1 MELTKKQV
9 LLLDLLGFKHK
20 SVSSV
25 DGRDI
30 SKEMYFH
37 KKFKNGDH
45 LSICL
50 TDKTHGGSFGG
61 KDWEIVEVECEKI
74 IYVLKEEGLL

>member
-1 MELTKKQV
+1 MELTKKQK
-9 LLLDLLGFKHK
+9 LLLELLGFKHK
-20 SVSSV
+20 LVSF

-30 SKEMYFH
+30 LKEMYFH
-37 KKFKNGDH
+37 KKFNNGDH

-50 TDKTHGGSFGG
+50 TDKTHGGAFGG
-61 KDWEIVEVECEKI
+61 NDWENVEVECEKI